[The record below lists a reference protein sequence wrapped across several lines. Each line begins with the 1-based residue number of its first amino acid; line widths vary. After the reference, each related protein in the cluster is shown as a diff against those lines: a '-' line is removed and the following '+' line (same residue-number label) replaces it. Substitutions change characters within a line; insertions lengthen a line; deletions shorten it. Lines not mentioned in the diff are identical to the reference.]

1 VKTKHGGHV
10 QVVQDGNDKV
20 TMRDNVFQNHELID
34 TYRVILSTNLE
45 ENLNFYIVENFF
57 CLMLMLG
64 S

>member
-1 VKTKHGGHV
+1 VKTKHRGHV

-34 TYRVILSTNLE
+34 TYRVTLSTNLE